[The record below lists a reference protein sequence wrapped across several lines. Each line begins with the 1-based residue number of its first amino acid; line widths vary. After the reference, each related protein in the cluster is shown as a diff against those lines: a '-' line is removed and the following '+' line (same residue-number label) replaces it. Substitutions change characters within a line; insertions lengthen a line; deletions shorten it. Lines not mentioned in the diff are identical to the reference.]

1 MIKVSTAK
9 GRSLFELTKNNY
21 GTELSQIYNTFSEEK
36 KKAMRYCKDKYA
48 TDNNGRNFRIISYNK
63 FCFSVAWDTMYELD
77 NLTVS
82 GVHIETAMHSYDV
95 IMI

>member
-9 GRSLFELTKNNY
+9 GNELFERTKNNY
-21 GTELSQIYNTFSEEK
+21 GTELSQIYSAFSEAK

-48 TDNNGRNFRIISYNK
+48 TDDNGRNFRIISYNN

-77 NLTVS
+77 NLTVP
-82 GVHIETAMHSYDV
+82 GVHIETAMNSYDV